1 MALYISERKGIFYVE
16 GKIETETL
24 RSFST
29 YFIYINNNKVIVNI
43 DKVRAIYVD
52 GLKALQTLHR
62 NAAVNNK
69 VFSLIGYCSKD
80 IYNHFQS
87 NQLSVA

>member
-1 MALYISERKGIFYVE
+1 MALHISERKGIFYVE

-29 YFIYINNNKVIVNI
+29 YFDYTFNNNNKVIVNI
-43 DKVRAIYVD
+43 DKVTAIDVN

-69 VFSLIGYCSKD
+69 VFSVIGYGSKD

-87 NQLSVA
+87 N